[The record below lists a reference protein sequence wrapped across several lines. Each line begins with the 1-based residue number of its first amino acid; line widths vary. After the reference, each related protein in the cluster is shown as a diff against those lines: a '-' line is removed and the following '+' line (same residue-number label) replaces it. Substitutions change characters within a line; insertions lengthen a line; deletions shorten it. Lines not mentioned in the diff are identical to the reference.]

1 MDRLIEYAGHHPW
14 LVTAAVVMAVIV
26 LVVELRARQ
35 ESYAAVSPQ
44 DAIRLMNQGAL
55 LLDLRKPEDF
65 DAAHINGA
73 RRIDSAEILKAGETL
88 RKHKEKPVVVYCE
101 SGSLGASAARILA
114 SQGFTRA
121 LNLRGGIAGWRAEN
135 LPLTRAA
142 ARGKPA

>member
-14 LVTAAVVMAVIV
+14 LATAAVVMAVIV